1 MYIKDLF
8 NFVKD
13 VFDKDKRVVLVN
25 RRDKIIFSVIE
36 RDDII
41 KKPSDEEVE
50 VVVEPVVSNS
60 AETENAELRG
70 FARRMQ
76 ERNATTTENNGY
88 NSTSS
93 MTKEEQIEEFLRRM
107 ENQPS
112 QSTPKTKTI
121 NK

>member
-13 VFDKDKRVVLVN
+13 VFDKDKRVILVN
-25 RRDKIIFSVIE
+25 RGDKVIFSVIE

-41 KKPSDEEVE
+41 KKPREEEVE
-50 VVVEPVVSNS
+50 VVVEPVVSHNQE
-60 AETENAELRG
+60 AGNTELRG

-76 ERNATTTENNGY
+76 ERNTPTPENNGF
-88 NSTSS
+88 NSTTS

-107 ENQPS
+107 ENHYVWS
-112 QSTPKTKTI
+112 L
-121 NK
+121 

>member
-1 MYIKDLF
+1 MYITDLF

-13 VFDKDKRVVLVN
+13 VFDKDKRVKIVN
-25 RRDKIIFSVIE
+25 QGDKIIFAIME

-41 KKPSDEEVE
+41 KKSSSEDVE
-50 VVVEPVVSNS
+50 INVEPVVTNS
-60 AETENAELRG
+60 REANAELRG

-76 ERNATTTENNGY
+76 ERNATTPENNGY
-88 NSTSS
+88 TPTAS

-107 ENQPS
+107 ESEPS
-112 QSTPKTKTI
+112 QSSPKTKTI